1 MKSVNDTGKRDE
13 VKNWLTAILTGFFG
27 LILVVGKF
35 VVKAMVFNNQTVT
48 ELDRL
53 AGKTDRLSYELWF
66 RSEHYVT
73 FVLDAAIALCAI
85 AFVVSISLIVY
96 RKKINKGVEK

>member
-1 MKSVNDTGKRDE
+1 MKSVNDTGKRGGA
-13 VKNWLTAILTGFFG
+13 KNWLTAILSGFFG
-27 LILVVGKF
+27 SIFAVGRF
-35 VVKAMVFNNQTVT
+35 VTKSLVFNNRTVA

-66 RSEHYVT
+66 RGEHYVM

-85 AFVVSISLIVY
+85 AFVLSISLIVY
-96 RKKINKGVEK
+96 RKINKGVEK